1 MSEATAE
8 FDAATKELGDKIVSL
23 TLLQAK
29 SLADY
34 LENVHG
40 IKPAGGGVVMA
51 AGPAAGAAPAEAAE
65 EQTEF
70 DVILAA
76 VGAQKI
82 NVIKEVRA
90 ITGLGLKE
98 AKDLVEA
105 APKPV
110 KEAVSKDDAA
120 KIKALTKGQDD
131 GLSAGTA
138 DPSKLVADL
147 AGDCRSAQND
157 LATALNDGGYA
168 QYQKKKYLEAD
179 RWWRASLTVRPAHVL
194 ARYNLACGLVLAGKN
209 KDGLWALSE
218 LARAAQDGDAR
229 ASNMLEKAKSDDD
242 LKAVRDD
249 AAFKEAV
256 KASQGGLVGPR
267 KEPET
272 ATAAAKLLPKDFR
285 EIQAP
290 ANWPGGSTITYKPAI
305 LNVWTWRPDDK
316 TELIVTTIVDDPA
329 KLGQPKGD
337 MNMDYGGIA
346 VFRREGGKL
355 SLLLAK
361 KTGETFPTGVAAAP
375 NGGVAYTFDEPCG
388 TLRGVLKWE
397 SGHVV
402 VKEKSCRDL

>member
-1 MSEATAE
+1 MRSTLAPLLLLPLAI
-8 FDAATKELGDKIVSL
+8 GCSKI
-23 TLLQAK
+23 T
-29 SLADY
+29 
-34 LENVHG
+34 G
-40 IKPAGGGVVMA
+40 GGGPAGSSTTSAASAAPSATTSAPVKASAAASASGAPAASDSAAASSAAPSADRAVDGV
-51 AGPAAGAAPAEAAE
+51 GTIPAWSADKAGAA
-65 EQTEF
+65 
-70 DVILAA
+70 
-76 VGAQKI
+76 
-82 NVIKEVRA
+82 
-90 ITGLGLKE
+90 
-98 AKDLVEA
+98 AKCKA
-105 APKPV
+105 K
-110 KEAVSKDDAA
+110 DAA

-138 DPSKLVADL
+138 DASKLVADL

-218 LARAAQDGDAR
+218 LARAAADGDAR

-329 KLGQPKGD
+329 KLGQFKGD

-361 KTGETFPTGVAAAP
+361 KTGETFPTGVAGAP